1 MVNEQIKNTSDSISQ
16 NDEAQPH
23 PSSGSEGRYFEI
35 HVKGHLNASWSDWLE
50 GMEMKLLGNG
60 EMILSGYIVD
70 QAALMGVLN
79 KLVRL
84 NLGLISVNEKE
95 KKD

>member
-1 MVNEQIKNTSDSISQ
+1 MVNEYVKNKSDSISPT
-16 NDEAQPH
+16 DEAKYH
-23 PSSGSEGRYFEI
+23 PSSGYEGRNYEI
-35 HVKGHLNASWSDWLE
+35 HVKGHLDLSWSDWLE
-50 GMEMKLLGNG
+50 GMEMRLLDNG

-84 NLGLISVNEKE
+84 NLKLISVNEIK
-95 KKD
+95 

>member
-1 MVNEQIKNTSDSISQ
+1 MVNEQIEMRSESISQ
-16 NDEAQPH
+16 NNENQYH
-23 PSSGSEGRYFEI
+23 PSADSEGKNFEI
-35 HVKGHLNASWSDWLE
+35 QVKGHLNASWSDWLE
-50 GMEMKLLGNG
+50 GMEMKLLDNG

-84 NLGLISVNEKE
+84 NLRLISVNEIKE
-95 KKD
+95 KN